1 MSRNLKAF
9 NDVMG
14 GGFEIYEFGEEVNK
28 VWAHSSKSK
37 KEIKIYPVLVKIILD
52 HSHIH
57 FEEK

>member
-28 VWAHSSKSK
+28 VWAHS
-37 KEIKIYPVLVKIILD
+37 
-52 HSHIH
+52 
-57 FEEK
+57 